1 LKIFVKLVLIIVA
14 VALGRFGYEKVID
27 LPYFEL
33 DKIIIEGDCIIEKDS
48 LVSLSGLDTTKSVY
62 RQNID
67 FAVQMISDQPGIV
80 DCEISRGFVSS
91 VTIKVRSADPA
102 LCIIGDK
109 DYGLS
114 REGIVL
120 PTSKSMPVLPFIT
133 GRRFS
138 NIKCYDRL
146 RTPDIAFA
154 LEIYEG
160 LMSLS
165 PELCARLSEINFG
178 RGGDVNLYFSPK
190 GTIVTINKR
199 SIHDSIIRICSLDK
213 EGYLFGRDTFDLRY
227 GAIAIKSSATRGTY
241 N

>member
-1 LKIFVKLVLIIVA
+1 LKIFVKLVLIIIA

-27 LPYFEL
+27 LPYFQL
-33 DKIIIEGDCIIEKDS
+33 DEIIVEGDCFIEKDS
-48 LVSLSGLDTTKSVY
+48 LVSLSGLDTTRSVY

-67 FAVQMISDQPGIV
+67 HAVQMISDQPGV
-80 DCEISRGFVSS
+80 VECEISRGFISS
-91 VTIKVRSADPA
+91 VKIEIQSAEPA

-120 PTSKSMPVLPFIT
+120 PTTKNMPVLPFIT

-146 RTPDIAFA
+146 RSPNIAFA

-160 LMSLS
+160 LMAAS
-165 PELCARLSEINFG
+165 PELCSRLSEINFG
-178 RGGDVNLYFSPK
+178 RGGDVNLYFSPD
-190 GTIVTINKR
+190 GTIVKINKR
-199 SIHDSIIRICSLDK
+199 SVYDSIIRVCSLDK
-213 EGYLFGRDTFDLRY
+213 EGYLTGRDTFDLRY
-227 GAIAIKSSATRGTY
+227 GTIAIKSSSARGSY